1 MTEKQKRFADE
12 YIIDLNATR
21 AYKVAYP
28 NIKND
33 EAAAVNASR
42 MLRNAKVSAYIDKQL
57 AQINSEKI
65 ADAQEVMN
73 YLTAVMRG
81 KTLSEVVVI
90 EGRGEGYS
98 AARRMEKAPD
108 EKEKL
113 KAAELLGKRY
123 RLFTDNLQID
133 GSMAV
138 QIFDDIPNNKGD
150 INDKLKNTNS

>member
-12 YIIDLNATR
+12 YIVDLNATR

-33 EAAAVNASR
+33 ETAAVNASR
-42 MLRNAKVSAYIDKQL
+42 MLRNAKVSDYIDEQL

-81 KTLSEVVVI
+81 KSSAEIVVV
-90 EGRGEGYS
+90 EGCGDGYS
-98 AARRMEKAPD
+98 AARRIDKAPD

-133 GSMAV
+133 GSMVV

-150 INDKLKNTNS
+150 INDELKNTNS